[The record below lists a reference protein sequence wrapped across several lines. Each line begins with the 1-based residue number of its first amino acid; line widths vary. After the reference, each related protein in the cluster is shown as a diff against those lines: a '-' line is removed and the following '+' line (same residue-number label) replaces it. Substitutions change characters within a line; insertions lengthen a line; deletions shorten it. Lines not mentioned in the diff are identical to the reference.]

1 METDPHVGANGCFSS
16 LSLHF
21 CRSVSSCTNH
31 THTHTHTHTR
41 THAKTH
47 SLRLGFRWQVSVLP
61 DKKRFHVFLL
71 KTHARVEM
79 FSQWGEVKGQVMTH
93 LLFYLQTSLFGRVVF
108 PRDLGLVLRFSA

>member
-1 METDPHVGANGCFSS
+1 MWRPILTLVQMGVFPLFLFTFVAPCPHAP
-16 LSLHF
+16 
-21 CRSVSSCTNH
+21 T
-31 THTHTHTHTR
+31 THTH